1 MEILRKTKSLC
12 PRCLEVIPAEIVDDS
27 GIVKIRKNCP
37 DRMST
42 GAIQNITNI
51 LLSLKRKAAK

>member
-1 MEILRKTKSLC
+1 MEVLRKTKSLC

-37 DRMST
+37 DHGGLGRQQS
-42 GAIQNITNI
+42 
-51 LLSLKRKAAK
+51 R